1 MEEILLNES
10 FEVSAGDFLSA
21 GEASGRIKKI
31 LKQLGVQSEVI
42 RRAAIVSYEAELN
55 LVIHS
60 LGGRLE
66 LEVTPQ
72 FVTISTK
79 DIGPGIEDI
88 SLALKEGWST
98 APDSVREMGF
108 GAGMGLPNMK
118 KYSDE
123 MKIDSVVGEGTTVTM
138 TVFPG
143 RKEEGR

>member
-118 KYSDE
+118 RNADQFAIESA
-123 MKIDSVVGEGTTVTM
+123 VGVGTTIEM
-138 TVFPG
+138 SFCLQ
-143 RKEEGR
+143 

>member
-72 FVTISTK
+72 FVNHQHKGYRTRNRRYFPRPQGRLVHRSRQRARNGLWSRH
-79 DIGPGIEDI
+79 GPAQYEAQ
-88 SLALKEGWST
+88 L
-98 APDSVREMGF
+98 R
-108 GAGMGLPNMK
+108 
-118 KYSDE
+118 
-123 MKIDSVVGEGTTVTM
+123 
-138 TVFPG
+138 
-143 RKEEGR
+143 

>member
-123 MKIDSVVGEGTTVTM
+123 FDIQSTVGVGTTVKM
-138 TVFPG
+138 LVNID
-143 RKEEGR
+143 

>member
-1 MEEILLNES
+1 MAEILLNES

-31 LKQLGVQSEVI
+31 LKQLGVDGEVI

-72 FVTISTK
+72 FVTISTR

-108 GAGMGLPNMK
+108 GAGLGLPNMK
-118 KYSDE
+118 RNSDNFE
-123 MKIDSVVGEGTTVTM
+123 ISSKKGEGTYIKM
-138 TVFPG
+138 QLALA
-143 RKEEGR
+143 